1 MIPDECDYPCTGN
14 INEICG
20 SSWRLSVYG
29 PNQIIDLSTL
39 KTTTPTTPLKTTLTT
54 TTSSVTTIVIKSG
67 AVVDGISIENG
78 IDVNLFGFFSACENC
93 GKEQITLDED
103 ENIQSMTYGRSSHIT
118 YRYLICNLSFQTNKR
133 VFGPFASR
141 SNRCSGPIYSVDI
154 PSEMMLVDFFNQDLK
169 TKLNWAETGNM
180 ETFFDGF
187 TSEYK
192 TSITT
197 TTSILPGTFGCHY
210 NENDYGAIFDTGN
223 PYIGNAR

>member
-39 KTTTPTTPLKTTLTT
+39 NTTTPTTPLKTTVTT
-54 TTSSVTTIVIKSG
+54 TTSSVTMITIKSG

-78 IDVNLFGFFSACENC
+78 MDVYVFGFFSACEHC

-133 VFGPFASR
+133 VLEPFATWK
-141 SNRCSGPIYSVDI
+141 CSEPIYRVDI
-154 PSEMMLVDFFNQDLK
+154 PSEMKLVDFFNQDLK
-169 TKLNWAETGNM
+169 TKLWRTDYGEDQQ
-180 ETFFDGF
+180 FFDEF
-187 TSEYK
+187 TSEYTKNK
-192 TSITT
+192 TLRSYPQLHVTLHL
-197 TTSILPGTFGCHY
+197 SS
-210 NENDYGAIFDTGN
+210 FDLS
-223 PYIGNAR
+223 A